1 MLRPTH
7 LPWLCCSIKPA
18 GPWPMPQT
26 SAPRALMASRSLP
39 ACAVPTAPSR
49 SAAAMPAAMYLLTI
63 RFFPSWLPLAPGR
76 PPGVVVRR
84 REGAFLGDRIG
95 WRNGAGRPS
104 LTDHLADQRRS
115 RLRDV
120 KGLVLHGSTPC
131 CGPRGHR
138 EKPPPPL
145 AAAALGT
152 SRCP

>member
-1 MLRPTH
+1 MPR
-7 LPWLCCSIKPA
+7 SS
-18 GPWPMPQT
+18 GPGAW
-26 SAPRALMASRSLP
+26 MASRTLR

-49 SAAAMPAAMYLLTI
+49 PVAAMPAAMYLLTI

-120 KGLVLHGSTPC
+120 ERVVLHRPTPSSR
-131 CGPRGHR
+131 PPSPPQ
-138 EKPPPPL
+138 KP
-145 AAAALGT
+145 
-152 SRCP
+152 